1 MLFERRI
8 RVKVKF
14 NMKMPIFHVLSSDYD
29 ECSSFFIA
37 KAGKKF
43 AFPKWNVINLYRRRC
58 LNCVHCSIAS
68 KMHLWGD
75 FYLYKTDHFFLT
87 HRNAFVQFQM
97 MRFFFKQGKSQ
108 CTEKSNLRFGK
119 KESNWSLG
127 CAVHWVRMEREHLSG
142 TVFDILCLV
151 LSMINYC
158 AIFTC
163 CQCSKCESC
172 YVMPGIFG
180 YFS

>member
-87 HRNAFVQFQM
+87 HRNACVQFQM
-97 MRFFFKQGKSQ
+97 MRFFFQTRKKSMHWKKQSSIRKKGEQLKFGLC
-108 CTEKSNLRFGK
+108 CTLSENGTRTS
-119 KESNWSLG
+119 
-127 CAVHWVRMEREHLSG
+127 ERYRVWHPLSG
-142 TVFDILCLV
+142 SIYDQLLCNFYL
-151 LSMINYC
+151 LSMFEMWIMLRD
-158 AIFTC
+158 AWHL
-163 CQCSKCESC
+163 
-172 YVMPGIFG
+172 
-180 YFS
+180 